1 MAGLVL
7 ADAQVVLHVGHA
19 GQRFREV
26 LGAALLV
33 AAADR
38 PRQGDLPVLHGDLDL
53 RGVDDGV
60 VHETFVDLLAD
71 ALVGAPVV
79 LRPAAPV
86 LGASDLAP
94 AAGRVVAEA
103 GVARSDAVI
112 APVVRPQQVA
122 LALAVVVAPVEGVVA
137 AVSEAPRTARAVG

>member
-38 PRQGDLPVLHGDLDL
+38 PGQGDLPILHGDLDL
-53 RGVDDGV
+53 GGIDDGV
-60 VHETFVDLLAD
+60 VHETLVDVLAD
-71 ALVGAPVV
+71 ALVGPLVI
-79 LRPAAPV
+79 LRSAAPV
-86 LGASDLAP
+86 LGAPDLAA

-103 GVARSDAVI
+103 GVTRSDAVI
-112 APVVRPQQVA
+112 APVV
-122 LALAVVVAPVEGVVA
+122 
-137 AVSEAPRTARAVG
+137 